1 MSNPLGSDKAISDV
15 PAVVVEK
22 VQEALPAKKSAF
34 SGVKSFISGGF
45 GGICCVL
52 VGHPFD
58 LVKVRL
64 QTAEKGAYTGTMDVV
79 KKTLARA
86 GPTGLYAGVSAP
98 LIGVTPIFAVSF
110 LGYDM
115 GKGIV
120 RRFSEVDEKKGF
132 TIGQSAAAGLFS
144 AIPCTAVTAPFERVK
159 VLLQVQGDSKKYNG
173 TFDVI
178 KQLYRTGGVRSVFRG
193 SLATF
198 ARDGPG
204 SAAYFASYELIK
216 RKLTPPKEDG
226 SPGELSLS
234 AVVVA
239 GGLAGV
245 SMWTLVFPLDTVK
258 SALQASEGSTLGGV
272 IRQIHARGGVKAF
285 FPGLAPAL
293 MRSFPANAAT
303 FLGVEVANSFLEKTL
318 GW

>member
-1 MSNPLGSDKAISDV
+1 MSDTEDSPIKAVAESAAAAAAAA
-15 PAVVVEK
+15 PA
-22 VQEALPAKKSAF
+22 PKSAL
-34 SGVKSFISGGF
+34 SGIKSFVSGGF

-58 LVKVRL
+58 LIKVRL
-64 QTAEKGAYTGTMDVV
+64 QTAEKGMYTGTLDVV
-79 KKTLARA
+79 KKTLARS

-98 LIGVTPIFAVSF
+98 LLGVTPIFAMSF

-120 RRFSEVDEKKGF
+120 RRLSEVDEKKGF
-132 TIGQSAAAGLFS
+132 TVGQSAAAGLFS

-178 KQLYRTGGVRSVFRG
+178 KQLYKTGGIRSVFRG
-193 SLATF
+193 SVATF

-204 SAAYFASYELIK
+204 SAAYFASYEIIK
-216 RKLTPPKEDG
+216 RNLTPTKADG
-226 SPGELSLS
+226 SPGDLSLS

-239 GGLAGV
+239 GGMAGV
-245 SMWTLVFPLDTVK
+245 AMWTLVFPLDTVK

-272 IRQIHARGGVKAF
+272 IRQIHGRGGVKAF

-303 FLGVEVANSFLEKTL
+303 FLGVEVANQFLEKSL